1 MVVLY
6 RIGIAKKQFN
16 YFFACVPRY
25 STETH
30 IKYPCW
36 RHGIYIAGYIAVV
49 VSSKGMTLPAS
60 PNIRLCR
67 STVLLFFTII
77 YRGGEVSKLT
87 EKQKKFVDEYL
98 IDLNATQAA
107 IRAGYSEKTARSI
120 GQRLLTNVDIQKY
133 MQKEQKELQERT
145 SIRQEDVLRE
155 LATIGFAKITDFV
168 GIYNGYVIPKDT
180 ADIPKDKIGA
190 VASIEAGKD
199 GVKIR
204 LNSKLDALEKIGR
217 HLGMFDS
224 NRAQETAENNLIEKI
239 KDSVQL
245 MEGIDEDE
253 VCGV

>member
-1 MVVLY
+1 M
-6 RIGIAKKQFN
+6 
-16 YFFACVPRY
+16 
-25 STETH
+25 
-30 IKYPCW
+30 
-36 RHGIYIAGYIAVV
+36 
-49 VSSKGMTLPAS
+49 
-60 PNIRLCR
+60 
-67 STVLLFFTII
+67 
-77 YRGGEVSKLT
+77 SKLT

-107 IRAGYSEKTARSI
+107 MRAGYSEKTARSI

-168 GIYNGYVIPKDT
+168 GIYNGYV
-180 ADIPKDKIGA
+180 IPKDKIGA